1 MQPQPITRFLLRL
14 LAGIFI
20 CQFFFMA
27 YGAVKCQE
35 LNRCEQAAERIE
47 NVFNVM
53 IATTLSLLVGKGAG
67 R

>member
-1 MQPQPITRFLLRL
+1 MQAQPITRFLLRL

-20 CQFFFMA
+20 CQVFFMA
-27 YGAVKCQE
+27 YGAVKCQK
-35 LNRCEQAAERIE
+35 LDRCDQAAERIE

-53 IATTLSLLVGKGAG
+53 IATTLSLLVGKGAE